1 MRINEGKIRYIIE
14 IASLILFLAIFFKA
28 GLSQPGPSESSSS
41 VAFSVELREWFVLE
55 VSTSSEVVKSEGAAE
70 ASVTSSLNLDDNL
83 VQIRAFA
90 SVAKNQVVELRVQA
104 LGDLMNSH
112 GETLQASDIAWGG
125 SGDGFL
131 NGCLNKNGS
140 EIMARWVGPGFHQG
154 AVRYFYLKGV
164 APKGDYSQRII
175 YSLIAK

>member
-1 MRINEGKIRYIIE
+1 MRINKGKIRYIIE
-14 IASLILFLAIFFKA
+14 IASLILFLALFFKA

-55 VSTSSEVVKSEGAAE
+55 VSTPSEVVKSEGASE
-70 ASVTSSLNLDDNL
+70 ASVTSALNLEDNL

-104 LGDLMNSH
+104 LGDLMGSLR
-112 GETLQASDIAWGG
+112 EIIPISDIAWEGFG
-125 SGDGFL
+125 EGFL

-154 AVRYFYLKGV
+154 AVRYFYLKGM
-164 APKGDYSQRII
+164 APKGDYSQKII
-175 YSLIAK
+175 YSLMAK